1 MRGVS
6 LKAFV
11 CLYVYISYE
20 TLPPVFFLFTKG
32 IALTIFC
39 SDYIYI

>member
-1 MRGVS
+1 MRNLS

-11 CLYVYISYE
+11 CLFV
-20 TLPPVFFLFTKG
+20 LPPVFFLLFTKG
-32 IALTIFC
+32 IALTIC